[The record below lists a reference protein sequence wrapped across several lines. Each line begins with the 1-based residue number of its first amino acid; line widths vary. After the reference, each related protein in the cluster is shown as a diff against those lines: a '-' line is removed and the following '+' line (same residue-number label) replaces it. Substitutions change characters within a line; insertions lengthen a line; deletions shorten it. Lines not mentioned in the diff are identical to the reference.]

1 MALLKSLSGGVMSDQ
16 LNCVE
21 RMIYQ
26 YIRGGASAVVYD
38 RKELLNFSF
47 RQDLFTYMHMPIVI
61 YILKRCASALTTAS
75 SD

>member
-1 MALLKSLSGGVMSDQ
+1 
-16 LNCVE
+16 
-21 RMIYQ
+21 MIYQ